1 MNVINS
7 SIPILRLGNFLI
19 SSPQI
24 AIHDKIAVQYKDD
37 ILQKIVEIKIKGLI
51 LDISAIDVVDSFLV
65 RVISDIASSANLM
78 GCPTVV
84 TGMSPAVAITLAE
97 MDLSLR
103 GVFTA
108 LDIEKSL
115 KILREEERRHM

>member
-1 MNVINS
+1 MEKS
-7 SIPILRLGNFLI
+7 SIPILRLGTFLI

-37 ILQKIVEIKIKGLI
+37 ILQKIVEMKAKGLV

-65 RVISDIASSANLM
+65 RVISEIASSANLM

-115 KILREEERRHM
+115 RILREEERRHV

>member
-1 MNVINS
+1 LATESI
-7 SIPILRLGNFLI
+7 IPILKLDNFLI

-24 AIHDKIAVQYKDD
+24 AIHDRIAVQYKDAL
-37 ILQKIVEIKIKGLI
+37 LQKIAETKSKGLI

-65 RVISDIASSANLM
+65 RVISDVASAANVM
-78 GCPTVV
+78 GCHTVL

-97 MDLSLR
+97 MDLQLK

-108 LDIEKSL
+108 LDIGKSM
-115 KILREEERRHM
+115 KILQREEMRLRD

>member
-1 MNVINS
+1 VENS
-7 SIPILRLGNFLI
+7 SIPILRLGNYLI

-24 AIHDKIAVQYKDD
+24 AIHDKIAVQYKDEV
-37 ILQKIVEIKIKGLI
+37 LQKIVALKAKGLI

-65 RVISDIASSANLM
+65 RVISEIASSANLM

-84 TGMSPAVAITLAE
+84 TGMSPAVAITLTE
-97 MDLSLR
+97 MDLSLS

-115 KILREEERRHM
+115 KILREKEGRHA

>member
-1 MNVINS
+1 VEKS
-7 SIPILRLGNFLI
+7 TIPILRLGNYLLT
-19 SSPQI
+19 SPQI
-24 AIHDKIAVQYKDD
+24 AIHDKIAVQYKDE
-37 ILQKIVEIKIKGLI
+37 ILQKIVETKVKGLI

-65 RVISDIASSANLM
+65 RVISEIASSANLM

-84 TGMSPAVAITLAE
+84 SGMSPAVAITLAE

-115 KILREEERRHM
+115 KILRGEEMRHT

>member
-1 MNVINS
+1 MEKS
-7 SIPILRLGNFLI
+7 TIPILRLGNYLLT
-19 SSPQI
+19 SPQI
-24 AIHDKIAVQYKDD
+24 AIHDKIAVQYKDE
-37 ILQKIVEIKIKGLI
+37 ILQKIVETKVKGLI

-65 RVISDIASSANLM
+65 RVISEIASSANLM

-84 TGMSPAVAITLAE
+84 SGMSPAVAITLAE

-115 KILREEERRHM
+115 KILRGEEMRHT

>member
-1 MNVINS
+1 MEKS

-24 AIHDKIAVQYKDD
+24 AFHDKIAVQYKDD
-37 ILQKIVEIKIKGLI
+37 VLQKIVELKAKGLI

-65 RVISDIASSANLM
+65 RVISEIASSANLM

-108 LDIEKSL
+108 LNIEKSL
-115 KILREEERRHM
+115 KILREEERRHA

>member
-1 MNVINS
+1 MINS

-84 TGMSPAVAITLAE
+84 TGMSPAVAITLYI
-97 MDLSLR
+97 
-103 GVFTA
+103 T
-108 LDIEKSL
+108 
-115 KILREEERRHM
+115 H

>member
-1 MNVINS
+1 MENS
-7 SIPILRLGNFLI
+7 SIPILRLGNYLI

-24 AIHDKIAVQYKDD
+24 AIHDKIAVQYKDEV
-37 ILQKIVEIKIKGLI
+37 LQKIVALKAKGLI

-65 RVISDIASSANLM
+65 RVISEIASSANLM

-84 TGMSPAVAITLAE
+84 TGMSPAVAITLTE
-97 MDLSLR
+97 MDLSLS

-115 KILREEERRHM
+115 KILREKEGRHA